1 MKNNPWDE
9 IEDSTNKID
18 FNAIIA
24 DKESVLDFYWAKDYY
39 GHLLFVLHTNS
50 DIIINEKIP
59 NLKFINQR
67 NNFSVKP
74 NTTIS
79 MKELQELVEFD
90 TNKEDLEFA
99 IS

>member
-39 GHLLFVLHTNS
+39 GHLLFVFHTTS
-50 DIIINEKIP
+50 ATMINE
-59 NLKFINQR
+59 
-67 NNFSVKP
+67 
-74 NTTIS
+74 
-79 MKELQELVEFD
+79 
-90 TNKEDLEFA
+90 
-99 IS
+99 